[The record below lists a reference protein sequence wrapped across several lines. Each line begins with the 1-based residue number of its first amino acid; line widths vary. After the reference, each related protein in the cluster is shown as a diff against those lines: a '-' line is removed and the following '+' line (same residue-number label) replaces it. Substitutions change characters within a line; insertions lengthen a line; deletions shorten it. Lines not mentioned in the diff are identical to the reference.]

1 MKAVFIAY
9 NEAYNEEIIEILD
22 SFGQRGF
29 TRWTDISGR
38 GAATGD
44 PHYGSHAWPIKN
56 HAMLTVVDDTIVAP
70 LLEALHA
77 KDLAFEDLG
86 LRAFSWA
93 VEEMV

>member
-29 TRWTDISGR
+29 TRWTEISGR
-38 GAATGD
+38 GGAAGN
-44 PHYGSHAWPIKN
+44 PHYGTHAWPIMN
-56 HAMLTVVDDTIVAP
+56 HAMLTVVDDALASP

-86 LRAFSWA
+86 LRAFSWN